1 MKEKRKKSLFAALI
15 AFCVVCSLAAAC
27 LPGGAANTWQRV
39 FSFFG
44 LSDFSAAADSAPLSV
59 HVLDVGKADSI
70 LIECNSKYLLVD
82 GATADRGDSVVAY
95 LKRHGVKSL
104 EAVVNTHPDED
115 HIGGLANVLQAFP
128 AARYLC
134 PDVPK
139 QLIPSTEEY
148 RRVQEILSRKKIQ
161 TEHPAAGEAFRV
173 GGMLVQVLGPV
184 APGEDTNNNSIVLKL
199 TYGTVRFLLMGDAGE
214 AEEQTLL
221 SSGRDLSAEILKVG
235 HHGSATSTSQKFL
248 DAVRPKYAAV
258 SVGYDT
264 SKLPKLSVLGRLKDA
279 GVAVFRTDVSGTLI
293 FMTDGKN
300 ITVKTEK

>member
-1 MKEKRKKSLFAALI
+1 MKEKRKKRLFAALI
-15 AFCVVCSLAAAC
+15 AFCAVCSLAVAC
-27 LPGGAANTWQRV
+27 VPGGAANTWQRV
-39 FSFFG
+39 FAFFG

-82 GATADRGDSVVAY
+82 GGTADRGSSVVAY
-95 LKRHGVKSL
+95 LKRRGVKSL
-104 EAVVNTHPDED
+104 ETVVNTHPDED

-148 RRVQEILSRKKIQ
+148 RRVQDILSRKKIQ
-161 TEHPAAGEAFRV
+161 AEHPAAGESFRV
-173 GGMLVQVLGPV
+173 GGMLVQLLGPV
-184 APGEDTNNNSIVLKL
+184 TPGEDTNNNSIVLKL

-214 AEEQTLL
+214 AEEKTLL

-235 HHGSATSTSQKFL
+235 HHGSSTSTSQELL

-264 SKLPKLSVLGRLKDA
+264 NKLPKLSVLGRLKDA
-279 GVAVFRTDVSGTLI
+279 GISVFRTDVSGTLI
-293 FMTDGKN
+293 FMIDGKN
-300 ITVKTEK
+300 ITIKTEK